1 MAVFVLELEGEVDCL
16 DVGRKLDGAGAAG
29 NGVKARELARDA
41 GRGER
46 HGEYVLEGRLLLL
59 LLLFL
64 LFLLVPGAAGRA
76 GW

>member
-1 MAVFVLELEGEVDCL
+1 VAVFVLELEGEVDCL

-41 GRGER
+41 GRWER
-46 HGEYVLEGRLLLL
+46 HGEYILEGRLLLL
-59 LLLFL
+59 LLLL
-64 LFLLVPGAAGRA
+64 LLVPGAAGRA

>member
-29 NGVKARELARDA
+29 NGVKARELARNA

-46 HGEYVLEGRLLLL
+46 HGEYILEGRLLLL
-59 LLLFL
+59 LLLL
-64 LFLLVPGAAGRA
+64 LLVPGAAGRA

>member
-41 GRGER
+41 GRGEG
-46 HGEYVLEGRLLLL
+46 HGEYLLESRLLLL
-59 LLLFL
+59 LLLL
-64 LFLLVPGAAGRA
+64 LLVPGAAGRA

>member
-41 GRGER
+41 GRGKR

-59 LLLFL
+59 LLLL
-64 LFLLVPGAAGRA
+64 LLVPGAAGRA

>member
-46 HGEYVLEGRLLLL
+46 HGEYILEGRLLLL
-59 LLLFL
+59 LLLL
-64 LFLLVPGAAGRA
+64 LLVPGAAGRA

>member
-59 LLLFL
+59 LLLL
-64 LFLLVPGAAGRA
+64 LLVPGAAGRA